1 MEAYDDLLDCIVFPS
16 KGIRPHAFECAGGRV
31 GGDKYFVSWDPGL
44 IPQFVSSPYVG
55 FAETTTSK
63 LVDKTKELL
72 MNLKCFKEKKPASEG
87 EQRKHLQ
94 KALMEIIFGN
104 FEDQE
109 NLRKQPTNQPRNV
122 FLTYAKMV

>member
-1 MEAYDDLLDCIVFPS
+1 MPLP
-16 KGIRPHAFECAGGRV
+16 ECGGRRV

-109 NLRKQPTNQPRNV
+109 NLRKQPRNV
-122 FLTYAKMV
+122 FLTYASLFGSASSKCERLKGIR